1 MKSVKTG
8 PKITMLK
15 DYSMII
21 IGSLLYVLGLKVF
34 ITPMHI
40 PTGGIAGIALLGNY
54 IWGLPI
60 GIVSMVLNIPL
71 LFFGYKILGK
81 DFFFKTLFMTVFS
94 SVLIDLSGFLPAYN
108 GDILLAS
115 IFGGIIKGFGFGLI
129 IRAGGTSGGTDV
141 IGKYL
146 YRKRAIPLGTTG
158 MTINVFVMILSAV
171 MLKSL
176 ESLFYGIIMSYAVS
190 VVMDKIIYGGDVQKN
205 ALIITS
211 KPDEVSKEIMT
222 VLHHGVTGLEG
233 KGMYTGNDRMVLM
246 CVVRRH
252 EITTLKKLILEIDEG
267 AFMMLSDVSEV
278 FGRGFKRISLD

>member
-8 PKITMLK
+8 PKLMMLK
-15 DYSMII
+15 DYGMII
-21 IGSLLYVLGLKVF
+21 IGSILYVLGLKIF
-34 ITPMHI
+34 IAPMHI

-60 GIVSMVLNIPL
+60 GIVTMVLNIPL

-94 SVLIDLSGFLPAYN
+94 SVLIDLSSFLPVYN

-115 IFGGIIKGFGFGLI
+115 LFGGIIKGFGFGLI
-129 IRAGGTSGGTDV
+129 IRSGGTSGGTDV

-158 MTINVFVMILSAV
+158 MTINVFVMLLSAI

-176 ESLFYGIIMSYAVS
+176 ESLLYGIIMSYAVS
-190 VVMDKIIYGGDVQKN
+190 VVMDSIIYGGDVQKN

-211 KPDEVSKEIMT
+211 KPDEVASEIMS
-222 VLHHGVTGLEG
+222 VLHHGVTGLDG
-233 KGMYTGNDRMVLM
+233 KGMYTGKERMVLM